1 MSRSAPLL
9 LGVMVAALVFYGFSH
24 TVERALIHFEGVPP
38 PLILYVHALV
48 SSAWLFLF
56 VAQSALVRSGNVRL
70 HRRLGLWGLALGTA
84 VVLVGAVTVFVMRWR
99 DINSGGGE
107 GAIAFLSIPLDSLLG
122 FGVPFFLAAWWRA
135 KPDLH
140 RRLMLLATCTLT
152 FAALS
157 RVPAL
162 GDSGAPVITDVL
174 MVVAAGGDWMG
185 TRRIHRVYLI
195 GIPAEIA
202 FQVFSLSLAQ
212 AAPAAW
218 MAVARFLLG
227 AT

>member
-1 MSRSAPLL
+1 
-9 LGVMVAALVFYGFSH
+9 VFYGFSH
-24 TVERALIHFEGVPP
+24 TVDRALVHFEGVPP

-70 HRRLGLWGLALGTA
+70 HRRLGLWGLALGTT

-99 DINSGGGE
+99 DIKSGGGE

-122 FGVPFFLAAWWRA
+122 FAVPFFFAAWWR
-135 KPDLH
+135 KNPDLH

-152 FAALS
+152 FAALA

-162 GDSGAPVITDVL
+162 GDSGAPVITDIL
-174 MVVAAGGDWMG
+174 MLVAAGIDWLG

-195 GIPAEIA
+195 GVPAEIL
-202 FQVFSLSLAQ
+202 FQVLSLYLAQ
-212 AAPAAW
+212 ATPPVW
-218 MAVARFLLG
+218 MVIARLLLG